1 MLGGFSLVGY
11 TISSSI
17 STVHPFS
24 WKPACRRIIVL
35 YWCDFVAIV
44 ILVASVYYVVL
55 SSTSPSYLLSHPFQ
69 LLFSSFRSALLL
81 VLLALFA
88 VRLASAYTIIQ
99 YSVTVII
106 PTFTIWNF
114 FFIINFFIFF
124 LYFFLFCVVLFF
136 VYYILVVRWTTA
148 CANYP
153 YSRLKTSMFTSE
165 HLSDTT
171 YHELGEV
178 VFISSK
184 SGTTDARKDGRWK

>member
-1 MLGGFSLVGY
+1 MLGRFSLVGY

-81 VLLALFA
+81 LLLALFA

-99 YSVTVII
+99 YSVII

-114 FFIINFFIFF
+114 FFINFFIFF
-124 LYFFLFCVVLFF
+124 LYFFLLLCCVVFCVLHSCRTMN
-136 VYYILVVRWTTA
+136 YCLCELPILTAENVNVRPPRQNTWVIQRTT
-148 CANYP
+148 N
-153 YSRLKTSMFTSE
+153 
-165 HLSDTT
+165 
-171 YHELGEV
+171 LG
-178 VFISSK
+178 K
-184 SGTTDARKDGRWK
+184 